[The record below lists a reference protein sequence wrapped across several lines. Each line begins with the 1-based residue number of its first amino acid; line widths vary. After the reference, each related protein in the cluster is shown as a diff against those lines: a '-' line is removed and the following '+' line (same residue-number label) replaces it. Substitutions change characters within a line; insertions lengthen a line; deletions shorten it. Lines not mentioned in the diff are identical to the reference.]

1 MSSCASRCR
10 GRSGACAQGVRRDAR
25 GPASGGLFGRQVVGA
40 VQKPR
45 GGLDGR
51 DPVRLLPEARRG
63 ARDDFFMDSGF
74 SIAGRHIDKFR
85 WIVVAPKDKELH
97 IDVDPLVNHA
107 VSGDR
112 RPLGQGR
119 PARREARADGRHRSV
134 FPDAP
139 HRGRGQVFGRRDR
152 AIRADLHDGVGRG
165 LPALPLSDG
174 AREVA
179 LGRGAGVRQD
189 SPEAVAKA

>member
-1 MSSCASRCR
+1 
-10 GRSGACAQGVRRDAR
+10 
-25 GPASGGLFGRQVVGA
+25 
-40 VQKPR
+40 
-45 GGLDGR
+45 
-51 DPVRLLPEARRG
+51 
-63 ARDDFFMDSGF
+63 MDSCF

-139 HRGRGQVFGRRDR
+139 HRGRDKSSVVVTELYEQTCTTVSVEGYPRYRSAMERARSLLDAALVFDKTPPKR
-152 AIRADLHDGVGRG
+152 
-165 LPALPLSDG
+165 
-174 AREVA
+174 
-179 LGRGAGVRQD
+179 
-189 SPEAVAKA
+189 